1 MEATL
6 ATLNIAGF
14 NEITMDEQLAIDGGK
29 FSWKAA
35 AIIGIGIA
43 FPVVGLGIAVGYLT
57 EAANH

>member
-1 MEATL
+1 ME

-14 NEITMDEQLAIDGGK
+14 NEITLDEQMAIDGGI
-29 FSWKAA
+29 SWKAA
-35 AIIGIGIA
+35 AIIAVGCA